1 MSLLWHLNRLRSMS
15 GPEISHRVRERALR
29 ATARGLLEGWDRYP
43 PVPVSSPFRALIP
56 GLSGAGPALW
66 ARILH
71 AADLAR
77 RGRFSAL
84 GRDWPEPKGPDPYPA
99 SVWTLDP
106 VTGGRWPGSD
116 RYCFDVP
123 YRHERGL
130 GDVKYVWELNRLQ
143 GLQPL
148 AAATLISG
156 DPSHLRAAERMLLS
170 WADANPPFRGLAWAS
185 GIEVALRAISLL
197 VLSGLVGDRLG
208 PQARDAIG
216 SVLTASALWLDR
228 FPSRFSSANNHKV
241 AEEAALYLISLSLP
255 QTPARRRALERAA
268 AALDAEAA
276 LQLLPDGAPAEQSP
290 TYGAFTAE
298 FLLVCDRLGRD
309 GPRPL
314 SERTR
319 ERLSALSGFLL
330 ALSGPLGGCPRIGDD
345 DEGRVLTLT
354 LPEPDYAENVAR
366 LIRPTPDRPA
376 RELRDLLPADPDP
389 LPVLGPVGGLI
400 SFPDGGYTLLRGSCG
415 GRDAA
420 ALLDHGPL
428 GYLSIA
434 AHGHADALSLLLS
447 LDGRPVLI
455 DPGTYLYHSGGAWR
469 DWFRSTRAHNTLTIE
484 GSDQSRM
491 SGAFNWSSRARARR
505 VEAGA
510 QPPAVIARH
519 DGYLRRF
526 GAEHEREIRLTG
538 EGLLIRDR
546 LIGDGAR
553 RGLTG
558 ELTFQLPPELDAVL
572 TENGP
577 VLIRD
582 PDGGDPIAR
591 LLPPP
596 GGEVRLHRGGQDR
609 DGGWVSPR
617 FGERVP
623 ATRISWLGRIGSDP
637 IETRVIPC

>member
-1 MSLLWHLNRLRSMS
+1 MSV
-15 GPEISHRVRERALR
+15 PELAHRVRERALR
-29 ATARGLLEGWDRYP
+29 ATARGRLEGWDRYP
-43 PVPVSSPFRALIP
+43 PVPVSSPFAALIP
-56 GLSGAGPALW
+56 GLSGAGPHLW
-66 ARILH
+66 ARVIA
-71 AADLAR
+71 AADLAQ
-77 RGRFSAL
+77 RGRFSTL
-84 GRDWPEPKGPDPYPA
+84 GRDWPASRGADPYPS

-106 VTGGRWPGSD
+106 VTGRHWPGSD
-116 RYCFDVP
+116 LYCFDVP

-148 AAATLISG
+148 AVAALISG
-156 DPSHLRAAERMLLS
+156 DPGHLLAAERMLLS
-170 WADANPPFRGLAWAS
+170 WTAANPPFRGLAWAS

-208 PQARDAIG
+208 REARDAIG

-241 AEEAALYLISLSLP
+241 AEEAALYLICLALP
-255 QTPARRRALERAA
+255 ETPERRRLLARAA

-298 FLLVCDRLGRD
+298 FLLICDRLGRD
-309 GPRPL
+309 GPCPL
-314 SERTR
+314 GPATR
-319 ERLSALSGFLL
+319 DRLARLSGFLL
-330 ALSGPLGGCPRIGDD
+330 TLSGALGCCPRIGDD
-345 DEGRVLTLT
+345 DGGRVLTFT
-354 LPEPDYAENVAR
+354 LPEPDYALNVAR
-366 LIRPTPDRPA
+366 LIRGAQDRPA
-376 RELRDLLPADPDP
+376 TELRDLLPAGPDP
-389 LPVLGPVGGLI
+389 LAVPERSDGVI
-400 SFPDGGYTLLRGSCG
+400 SFPDGGYTLLRGRCA
-415 GRDAA
+415 GREVA

-469 DWFRSTRAHNTLTIE
+469 DWFRSSRAHNTLTLE
-484 GSDQSRM
+484 GADQSRM

-510 QPPAVIARH
+510 EPPFVIARQ

-526 GAEHEREIRLTG
+526 GAEHERELLLTG
-538 EGLLIRDR
+538 AELLVRDR

-553 RGLTG
+553 RGLAG
-558 ELTFQLPPELDAVL
+558 ELTFQLAPDLDAAL
-572 TENGP
+572 TGDRA

-582 PDGGDPIAR
+582 RDGGAPIAR

-596 GGEVRLHRGGQDR
+596 GGEVRLHRGGTDR

-623 ATRISWLGRIGSDP
+623 ATRISWRGPIGPDP